1 MTEYA
6 NDAATEQA
14 LIRLTESTNSTIAR
28 LRDALEAA
36 EKVRRT
42 AIEAQGLGLFNDRLA
57 KIQDASLE
65 LAGSIEFARDH
76 TDIATKIVVSID
88 AATKGAR

>member
-57 KIQDASLE
+57 KIQVASLE
-65 LAGSIEFARDH
+65 LAGSIEFARDY
-76 TDIATKIVVSID
+76 AELVSGIV
-88 AATKGAR
+88 AKL